1 MTHEQRISI
10 YESVS
15 DNSDAMYK
23 RLKNLSKIEDN
34 EKLEDRLIKYA
45 EKSRFKDS
53 HFSRWSETYSDKS
66 PEKIKLK

>member
-34 EKLEDRLIKYA
+34 EKLEERLIKYA

-53 HFSRWSETYSDKS
+53 HFSR
-66 PEKIKLK
+66 